1 MLPSASA
8 AAANRESA
16 TGGGPRRAS
25 RSCCFPRSSS
35 ASCSKRLLTTGG
47 GPRFLSLSF
56 RLLFALFESRFTS
69 GADSN
74 IAALELTTSGSRTL
88 DDLLSSFSLLSSL
101 SLLVLFLSDFEPS
114 FSFDDLFFT
123 PSTVSQP
130 SSSALVGTVSVA
142 GASSAFGKLSSCV
155 TSFASTSFFVTSSF
169 ASTSTSFFVTFSS
182 TTATSFFSTSFGGSG
197 WGAVLVFS
205 CNLGLIPP
213 PLAPAVCDDEKP
225 RLSPPTAPRSDPPLR
240 KESKP
245 LPPRSELLSNP
256 PLLSDLRSNLSK
268 PLFPP
273 FRLSLEPPLRS
284 YPPRLLS

>member
-1 MLPSASA
+1 MFPSASA

-74 IAALELTTSGSRTL
+74 IAALELTTSGSRIL

-101 SLLVLFLSDFEPS
+101 SLLVPFLSDFEPS
-114 FSFDDLFFT
+114 FSFDDLFFK

-130 SSSALVGTVSVA
+130 SSSALVGTVSVT

-155 TSFASTSFFVTSSF
+155 TASF
-169 ASTSTSFFVTFSS
+169 ASTSTSFFVTSSS
-182 TTATSFFSTSFGGSG
+182 TTATSFFSSFGGSG

-225 RLSPPTAPRSDPPLR
+225 RLSPPTAPRSDPSLR